1 MINPLAP
8 RCLLR
13 SAVAG
18 GLLFAAYYTRM
29 NAADSR
35 PNFDRPSA
43 RPDARPTARP
53 SARLCAAL
61 DAIAAGAQVCHWAQS
76 RLLPAW
82 QLTKSDASP
91 VTIADLACQAV
102 VSRQLRAQ
110 GLLNELG
117 LHAEE
122 SSDSLGNPAIAAL
135 VLGALT
141 QSQAWPDATLSK
153 VAQAIDDAAL
163 PDLRRLSEL
172 GPLAPAT
179 TSISPP
185 PAYWT
190 LDPIDG
196 TKGFIAGRG
205 YAVCLALIENGRPTL
220 CALACPKLPL
230 LGDATGA
237 PGSVIAAERAG
248 PDALWSPL
256 FCYPFTAGSPI
267 PTTYA
272 DIAPSSAS
280 TTPRLSTPRPPV
292 PRWTSGL
299 DRSARDIRLLEALVG
314 QIGGDI
320 ALAIDSQAKYAAIA
334 IGMADI
340 YLRPA
345 PRAWTM
351 KAWDHAAG
359 LGLCEAAGLT
369 TSDLLGAPLDFS
381 RGCSRSGQGILVAP
395 PTIHPRIIAAARNL
409 PDAFAPEP
417 GTA

>member
-13 SAVAG
+13 SAGAG

-29 NAADSR
+29 NAADSHS
-35 PNFDRPSA
+35 NFDRPSA
-43 RPDARPTARP
+43 RPDASPTARP

-61 DAIAAGAQVCHWAQS
+61 DAVAAGAQVCHWAQS

-91 VTIADLACQAV
+91 VTIADLACQAT
-102 VSRQLRAQ
+102 VSRQLRAR

-122 SSDSLGNPAIAAL
+122 TSDELANPAIAAL
-135 VLGALT
+135 VLTALT
-141 QSQAWPDATLSK
+141 QSHAWPDATLSE
-153 VAQAIDDAAL
+153 VAHAIDDAAL

-172 GPLAPAT
+172 SAVSPSSPLT
-179 TSISPP
+179 PP
-185 PAYWT
+185 SAYWT

-237 PGSVIAAERAG
+237 TGSIIAAERAG

-256 FCYPFTAGSPI
+256 FCYPFAAGSP
-267 PTTYA
+267 TSASYA
-272 DIAPSSAS
+272 DIAPIA
-280 TTPRLSTPRPPV
+280 RLTSTPRPSI

-334 IGMADI
+334 TGMADV

-381 RGCSRSGQGILVAP
+381 RGCSASGQGILVAP
-395 PTIHPRIIAAARNL
+395 PAIHARIIAAARNMT
-409 PDAFAPEP
+409 DAFVR
-417 GTA
+417 